1 VDFPYGNKSDNK
13 KSDWIRLIENKDI
26 AQQFAIIF
34 FCDKAF
40 YCDKKSSLFFVGNRA
55 RSPGRSCYVRIDA
68 IAVAADVS
76 ELAIPLQGM

>member
-1 VDFPYGNKSDNK
+1 VDFPCGNKSDNK

-34 FCDKAF
+34 FCNKAF
-40 YCDKKSSLFFVGNRA
+40 YCDKKSSLFLLETGA
-55 RSPGRSCYVRIDA
+55 LPPGRSCHVGIDA